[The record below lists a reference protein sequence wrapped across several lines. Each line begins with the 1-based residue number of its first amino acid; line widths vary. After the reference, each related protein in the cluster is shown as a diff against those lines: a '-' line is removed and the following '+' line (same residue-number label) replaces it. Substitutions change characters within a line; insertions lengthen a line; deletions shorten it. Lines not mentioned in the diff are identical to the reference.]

1 MDRKSPYRHPVRS
14 YRKEDGTRVD
24 KYMRGEGRK
33 PAEPRAVIG
42 SKSVAGARWRV
53 TRGGST
59 VTVPGSDIVAGLS
72 RGVDVLPAEGQS
84 VTIQRV

>member
-1 MDRKSPYRHPVRS
+1 MRS

-33 PAEPRAVIG
+33 PAEPRPVIG
-42 SKSVAGARWRV
+42 ARSAGGARWRV
-53 TRGGST
+53 TRGRSS
-59 VTVPGSDIVAGLS
+59 VTVRGGDIVAGMG